1 MENFLTLQEML
12 TWSVALFASIT
23 ITNFLYSTVLK
34 ARIEKWILAL
44 GIGFLVVFVPRLAL
58 GELVADTGVNWENV
72 GASFFNWLLL
82 WIFTYVG
89 NEMGNSISHKPV
101 VRGRGDEEAEFFDP
115 W

>member
-12 TWSVALFASIT
+12 TWSVALFASIM

-34 ARIEKWILAL
+34 ARVEKWTLAL
-44 GIGFLVVFVPRLAL
+44 GISWLIVFVPRLAL
-58 GELVADTGVNWENV
+58 GELVADTGVNWESI

-89 NEMGNSISHKPV
+89 NEMGNSISRMPA
-101 VRGRGDEEAEFFDP
+101 VRGWSDEEAEFFDP